1 MSSKLRKPNVSAQ
14 IKKENPYER
23 FRFFRNPFPKS
34 PGVTI
39 GSHDPRENGSIYCP
53 ELVTEEEKQFVKLLI
68 PKPSKPDANVI
79 AFLMDYATR
88 RGRGIGKTAFL
99 NYIKNKIMEDFG
111 EKLSEGEHVIFAVYV
126 YPVPGA
132 NYNHSWK
139 IARLIIEKLVE
150 QNIITEAICRLKAFT
165 GLIPDNVLN
174 EAGDDLTET
183 LGNDG
188 WLQEKGIKTFD
199 LNHTI
204 KSILKKLDIDSEL
217 AEVLA
222 FGGSGAPGLSNYFS
236 RLTDAFWRKNGNRIL
251 FSDFI
256 KLFREAGFTKGI
268 ILFDE
273 LEKIFPPLNRK
284 ERRIFVEAIRYYFI
298 DGDLDNARSFFF
310 GVLFTIHPSLQELMV
325 PHWEAAGL
333 DRFAPIGGD
342 SANNHTVYFRPILDR
357 FAIPLAKA
365 YLQRSR
371 IEDPGLVGTSELF
384 PFDEAALQEALKI
397 SNHVP
402 GFYLSFL
409 HTVIEKAVEEK
420 LDKITVETVKKTANT
435 ENPVE
440 PEIEEEI
447 EPLPIPQKNLKE
459 E

>member
-14 IKKENPYER
+14 IRKENPYEH
-23 FRFFRNPFPKS
+23 FKFTRNPFPKS

-39 GSHDPRENGSIYCP
+39 GSDDPRENGSIYCP
-53 ELVTEEEKQFVKLLI
+53 ELVKEEERQFEKLLI
-68 PKPSKPDANVI
+68 PKPSKPETNTI

-99 NYIKNKIMEDFG
+99 NYVKNRIMEDFG
-111 EKLSEGEHVIFAVYV
+111 EKLSDGEHVIFAVYV
-126 YPVPGA
+126 YPIPGE

-139 IARLIIEKLVE
+139 ISRLIINKLLE

-174 EAGDDLTET
+174 EAGENLAET

-188 WLQEKGIKTFD
+188 WLQEKGFNKTFE
-199 LNHTI
+199 LNHTV
-204 KSILKKLDIDSEL
+204 KSTLERLSIDAEL
-217 AEVLA
+217 TEFLA
-222 FGGSGAPGLSNYFS
+222 FGGSGIPGLSRYFS
-236 RLTDAFWRKNGNRIL
+236 RLSDAFWRKNGNRIL
-251 FSDFI
+251 FSDLI
-256 KLFREAGFTKGI
+256 KIFQEAGFTKGI

-273 LEKIFPPLNRK
+273 LEKVFSPLNRK
-284 ERRIFVEAIRYYFI
+284 ERRTFIDAIRYYFI
-298 DGDLDNARSFFF
+298 DGDLDNARSSFLE
-310 GVLFTIHPSLQELMV
+310 VLFTIHPYLQELMV

-333 DRFAPIGGD
+333 DRFASIGGD
-342 SANNHTVYFRPILDR
+342 SAHYHTIYFRPIQDH

-365 YLQRSR
+365 YFQESR
-371 IEDPGLVGTSELF
+371 LEDPGTDELL

-409 HTVIEKAVEEK
+409 HTVIEKAIEEK
-420 LDKITVETVKKTANT
+420 VEKITIETVKKTANT
-435 ENPVE
+435 ESPTEPGVE
-440 PEIEEEI
+440 EKI
-447 EPLPIPQKNLKE
+447 EPLPPPIKNLKE

>member
-1 MSSKLRKPNVSAQ
+1 MKGKLRKPNVSAQ
-14 IKKENPYER
+14 LRKENPYEH
-23 FRFFRNPFPKS
+23 FKFTRNPFPKS

-39 GSHDPRENGSIYCP
+39 GSEDPRENGSIYCP
-53 ELVTEEEKQFVKLLI
+53 ELVKDEEKQFEKLLI
-68 PKPSKPDANVI
+68 PKPSKPETNKI

-99 NYIKNKIMEDFG
+99 NYVKNRIMKDFG
-111 EKLSEGEHVIFAVYV
+111 EELSDGEHVIFAVYV

-139 IARLIIEKLVE
+139 ISRLIIDQLIE

-165 GLIPDNVLN
+165 GLIPDNILN
-174 EAGDDLTET
+174 ESGDDLVGT

-188 WLQEKGIKTFD
+188 WLQKKGINTFD

-204 KSILKKLDIDSEL
+204 KSNLEKLNIDADL

-222 FGGSGAPGLSNYFS
+222 FGGSSTLDVSRYFRMS
-236 RLTDAFWRKNGNRIL
+236 SDAFWRKNGNRIL

-273 LEKIFPPLNRK
+273 LEKVFPPLNRK
-284 ERRIFVEAIRYYFI
+284 ERRIFVEAIRYFFI
-298 DGDLDNARSFFF
+298 DGDIDNARGSFF
-310 GVLFTIHPSLQELMV
+310 GVLFTIHPFLQELMV
-325 PHWEAAGL
+325 PHWAAAGL

-342 SANNHTVYFRPILDR
+342 SAHNHTVYFRPIQDR
-357 FAIPLAKA
+357 FAVPLAKA
-365 YLQRSR
+365 YIQQSR
-371 IEDPGLVGTSELF
+371 IEDTGTGELF

-409 HTVIEKAVEEK
+409 HTVIEKAIEEK
-420 LDKITVETVKKTANT
+420 IEKITVETVRKTADT
-435 ENPVE
+435 ETPEE
-440 PEIEEEI
+440 PGVEEEI
-447 EPLPIPQKNLKE
+447 EPLSKPLKNLKE
-459 E
+459 D